1 MVRYGNRCVN
11 KILERCDTAC
21 KESGAYC
28 RGYLCYLGCGE
39 GSGVVC
45 PDDLVCANGRYIVSV
60 SKFLCEFVTSVSMV
74 LVYVCY

>member
-1 MVRYGNRCVN
+1 MKAGMYGCIYCDRCECEEEGMVRYGNRCVN

-21 KESGAYC
+21 N
-28 RGYLCYLGCGE
+28 
-39 GSGVVC
+39 
-45 PDDLVCANGRYIVSV
+45 DLVCANGRYIVSA